1 MVIAETKPL
10 VTCARDDQK
19 TYLNYTKMGISL
31 ILIVR
36 GTDILEASNNP
47 VSSQIHIQI

>member
-19 TYLNYTKMGISL
+19 TY
-31 ILIVR
+31 ILYEDGDLFNINCAW
-36 GTDILEASNNP
+36 D
-47 VSSQIHIQI
+47 